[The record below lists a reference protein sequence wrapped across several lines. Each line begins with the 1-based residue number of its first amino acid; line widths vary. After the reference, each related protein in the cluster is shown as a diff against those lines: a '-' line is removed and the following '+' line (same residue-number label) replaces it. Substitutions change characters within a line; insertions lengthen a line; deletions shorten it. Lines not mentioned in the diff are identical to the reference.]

1 MYARFLWARAHGA
14 VCCNAACTQASSGRS
29 SAWLA
34 LARVGAHKTKRAR
47 SPNLVCA
54 PRSAAVLGYALE
66 SFVDVW
72 SSVLVL
78 YRFWDDRVEPEAARQ
93 RERRASFG
101 ISLTVRTPFR
111 ALCPGVACPAG
122 TAMKSLVFPCSGVPC
137 WPDCAALLL
146 AAPCLLPSMD
156 WSWRRCTRA

>member
-1 MYARFLWARAHGA
+1 VRYPSFARCMRAFSGHVRTA
-14 VCCNAACTQASSGRS
+14 QFAAKQ
-29 SAWLA
+29 LA
-34 LARVGAHKTKRAR
+34 PTPAVGARQPGWRSVRGRARDQARAR
-47 SPNLVCA
+47 SLNLACA

-101 ISLTVRTPFR
+101 ISLTVRTPSR

-122 TAMKSLVFPCSGVPC
+122 FP
-137 WPDCAALLL
+137 
-146 AAPCLLPSMD
+146 
-156 WSWRRCTRA
+156 

>member
-1 MYARFLWARAHGA
+1 VRYPSFARCMRASSGRARTALPAVNAHS
-14 VCCNAACTQASSGRS
+14 CTRASSGRS

-34 LARVGAHKTKRAR
+34 LACAR
-47 SPNLVCA
+47 PSTRNLNLACA
-54 PRSAAVLGYALE
+54 LRSAAVLGYALE

-101 ISLTVRTPFR
+101 ISLTVRAPFW
-111 ALCPGVACPAG
+111 ALCPGVVWPAG
-122 TAMKSLVFPCSGVPC
+122 TPNKASPACLSMLRRP
-137 WPDCAALLL
+137 LL
-146 AAPCLLPSMD
+146 A
-156 WSWRRCTRA
+156 

>member
-1 MYARFLWARAHGA
+1 ML
-14 VCCNAACTQASSGRS
+14 ACQRGWRRRTRCTVRSELNLAS
-29 SAWLA
+29 
-34 LARVGAHKTKRAR
+34 
-47 SPNLVCA
+47 A

-101 ISLTVRTPFR
+101 ISLTVRTLF
-111 ALCPGVACPAG
+111 
-122 TAMKSLVFPCSGVPC
+122 
-137 WPDCAALLL
+137 
-146 AAPCLLPSMD
+146 
-156 WSWRRCTRA
+156 